1 MDLGLVGLHIKG
13 RLADQCL
20 LALGINTGRGRFPP
34 PPRSARSQDVKASY
48 YMEKKKDDQYTGS
61 PKMTGSTLKESSDF
75 KTAAGEL
82 NSTIVQSVPVISGD
96 VCPAHNLKLLGNRL
110 NLKQQQQPGW

>member
-1 MDLGLVGLHIKG
+1 
-13 RLADQCL
+13 
-20 LALGINTGRGRFPP
+20 
-34 PPRSARSQDVKASY
+34 
-48 YMEKKKDDQYTGS
+48 MEKKKDDQYTGS